1 MIKRFLSIF
10 RREMLNRAS
19 SEDYEDFF
27 KSPMGN
33 RILCDLIVQFNISGP
48 SFVFDRSGKIDIE
61 QSARVDA
68 AKVIIQYMM
77 TKAKFKP
84 DETER
89 QTKARRGHLDK
100 LPSASTS
107 I

>member
-1 MIKRFLSIF
+1 MIKRILSILK
-10 RREMLNRAS
+10 REKLNRAS
-19 SEDYEDFF
+19 SEDYETFF
-27 KSPMGN
+27 GSSIGN
-33 RILCDLIVQFNISGP
+33 RILSDLIVQFNVGGP
-48 SFVFDRSGKIDIE
+48 SFVFDKTGKLDIE

-89 QTKARRGHLDK
+89 PTKASRGPLDK

-107 I
+107 L